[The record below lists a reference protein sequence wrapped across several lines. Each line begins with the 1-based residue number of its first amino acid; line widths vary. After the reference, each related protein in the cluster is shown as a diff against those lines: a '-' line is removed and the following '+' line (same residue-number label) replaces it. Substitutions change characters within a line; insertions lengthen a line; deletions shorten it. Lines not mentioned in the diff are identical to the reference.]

1 MFVFAYKTR
10 SIYNTDKGKYLKLLN
25 YNITRTYRKSNN
37 MVYSKINKEGKQT
50 ANDFKTTDRID
61 CLGKADAFI
70 LLKDQRP

>member
-1 MFVFAYKTR
+1 M
-10 SIYNTDKGKYLKLLN
+10 LN

-37 MVYSKINKEGKQT
+37 MVYSKINKEGRQT
-50 ANDFKTTDRID
+50 ANDFKTTDRTD